1 MTKKTILCSTT
12 SEREILESA
21 KAYLTSNGFEIQ
33 DVITA
38 DGKIGI
44 QGRKTSWIRKC
55 SGTSYA
61 LQIVVEKQS
70 DSCYSVT
77 AGWGEWVSKGA
88 VVIISTFIA
97 FGVLLIPAIFGI
109 VNQKNLPDN
118 CLDYVSEVI
127 MRQNPICQIYNE
139 AKQ

>member
-12 SEREILESA
+12 SEREILEA
-21 KAYLTSNGFEIQ
+21 ARNYLTSNDFEVRE
-33 DVITA
+33 VIT
-38 DGKIGI
+38 DSGELGL

-61 LQIVVEKQS
+61 LQIVVKKQS

-88 VVIISTFIA
+88 VVIVSTFIA

-109 VNQKNLPDN
+109 INQKNLPDS
-118 CLDYVSEVI
+118 CLDFVSEEI
-127 MRQNPICQIYNE
+127 TRQNPICQIYSE